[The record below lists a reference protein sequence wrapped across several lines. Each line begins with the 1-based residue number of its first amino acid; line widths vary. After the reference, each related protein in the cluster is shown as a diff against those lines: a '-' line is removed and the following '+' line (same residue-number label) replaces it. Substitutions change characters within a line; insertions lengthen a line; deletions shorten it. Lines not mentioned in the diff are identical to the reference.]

1 MKFELFQSEKN
12 EKFYF
17 RLVAGNGQI
26 IMSSQAYATKA
37 AAKNGIA
44 SVGENATTEGR
55 FDRKV
60 ASNGKNYFSLKS
72 GNGQIVGDS
81 QMYASAD
88 GMENGIK
95 SVMEHAPI
103 APTVDKTA
111 AE

>member
-26 IMSSQAYATKA
+26 IMSSQAYASKA
-37 AAKNGIA
+37 AANNGIL
-44 SVGENATTEGR
+44 SVAENATVAGHY
-55 FDRKV
+55 DRKV

-95 SVMEHAPI
+95 SVTEHAPI
-103 APTVDKTA
+103 APVVDLTA
-111 AE
+111 

>member
-1 MKFELFQSEKN
+1 MKFEIFQSEKN

-17 RLVAGNGQI
+17 RLVARNGQI
-26 IMSSQAYATKA
+26 VISSQAYGSKA
-37 AAKNGIA
+37 AANNGVL
-44 SVGENATTEGR
+44 SVGENATIADHY
-55 FDRKV
+55 DRKV
-60 ASNGKNYFSLKS
+60 ATNGKNFFSLKG

-103 APTVDKTA
+103 APVVDLTA
-111 AE
+111 